1 MEKDEVLC
9 ERVLHIFTLISNR
22 IRFKVI
28 CILREKDYCVNEIVE
43 KVGGKNSNVSQQ
55 LKILHLAGFITSRR
69 EGKFIYY
76 HLEDERLKQLLEFM
90 RDQFSEKSGI

>member
-1 MEKDEVLC
+1 METDEKFC
-9 ERVLHIFTLISNR
+9 NKVLHIFTLISNK

-28 CILREKDYCVNEIVE
+28 CLLREKDYCVSELVE

-69 EGKFIYY
+69 QGKFIYY
-76 HLEDERLKQLLEFM
+76 HLEDERLKQLLSFM
-90 RDQFSEKSGI
+90 HDLFSASEEA